1 MNRRNYLKAM
11 AAILPAAGFAQV
23 SKTAPKAAAPAEPK
37 AAAAPPPIMLHCD
50 LFLNPAKEKEML
62 ANYHKT
68 FRPAIR
74 KQPGFVSVSLLK
86 LRKENQGK
94 APAGASYRLMISFK
108 TEEER
113 VTWTKTDLHQ
123 QAWGTIE
130 ACLVGEKFNALLY
143 DPVV

>member
-23 SKTAPKAAAPAEPK
+23 PKTAPKAAAPA
-37 AAAAPPPIMLHCD
+37 ARPPIMLHCD

-62 ANYHKT
+62 ANYHKI
-68 FRPAIR
+68 FHPAII

-94 APAGASYRLMISFK
+94 APAGAPYRLTISFK

-143 DPVV
+143 DPIV

>member
-1 MNRRNYLKAM
+1 MAMNRRNYLKAL
-11 AAILPAAGFAQV
+11 AAMLPAAGMAQTAKKGV
-23 SKTAPKAAAPAEPK
+23 APKTV
-37 AAAAPPPIMLHCD
+37 APPPIMLHCD
-50 LFLNPAKEKEML
+50 LFLNPAKEKDML
-62 ANYHKT
+62 SIWHKT
-68 FRPAIR
+68 FRPAII

-94 APAGASYRLMISFK
+94 APAGASYRLTISFK

-113 VTWTKTDLHQ
+113 LTWVATDLHQ
-123 QAWGTIE
+123 KAWGQME